1 MRAGLLLPSTIYNLT
16 NLSYGAEL
24 DDGSSLPDFIV
35 FDEANKSFRITPPT
49 TVN

>member
-16 NLSYGAEL
+16 LSYGAEL
-24 DDGSSLPDFIV
+24 EDGSTLPDFIV